1 MTAAF
6 VEDPRPN
13 ASQNP
18 EIYRSGKNR
27 NDGRKRIRGR
37 KRKGRNVGIKCEKL

>member
-27 NDGRKRIRGR
+27 NDGRKR
-37 KRKGRNVGIKCEKL
+37 KGRNVGIKCEKL